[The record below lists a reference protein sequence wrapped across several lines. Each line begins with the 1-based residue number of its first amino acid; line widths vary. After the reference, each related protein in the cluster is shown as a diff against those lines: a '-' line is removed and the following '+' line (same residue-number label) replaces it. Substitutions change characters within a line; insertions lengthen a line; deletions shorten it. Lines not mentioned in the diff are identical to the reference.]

1 MFFLLGRRRGLV
13 LGLFVSLL
21 VLSFVPAAFTVS
33 PDTMQEDFDSTDSR
47 HYLSADPITIL
58 SNGDF
63 ATYASSG
70 NGQAGTPWIIK
81 DYVITNALG
90 ELIDI
95 EGTTAYFVIENCILD
110 SVSEQLDGIFLHN
123 VQNGVIRDCTIKNN
137 RHSIFINH
145 NSQNIL
151 VHDNY
156 VFTTD
161 QSGIRVNNSQYI
173 TIANNTVYDHQY
185 NGIWFR
191 DSPHTYS
198 WNNTVYDCE
207 TGIWAYSCGP
217 NSDCEIINNTVYDC
231 DNAIFVNAT
240 RHTTVKG
247 NYVFDETLANPNLTG
262 ISLKEGACNNT
273 VENNTIIRSVYQGL
287 VIDDSSH
294 NNTIMYN
301 SFVRNNDGKGK
312 QGLDNGTD
320 NLVDYNFWDEWV
332 EPDEAPAD
340 GIVDVPY
347 VLDGIGTPYPPSDE
361 HPLTYTPT
369 EISYHFVSLPTL
381 IYPNGGELVN
391 DSITIEWSTSHDTL
405 GHSVNYSVYYSANG
419 GGAWSKLV
427 ANITVT
433 SYLWDTSMLVKTS
446 NYLLKV
452 VAKCSDGTEVED
464 ITDGPFTLQAHYLTN
479 PVVLYPNGGEALSGT
494 IVIDWLPAVDYW
506 GHGVTYTI
514 FYSPNSGTNWNQ
526 IVQDLAATTYDWDT
540 TTVSDGDSYLI
551 KVLAR
556 CSEGLLMED
565 DSDDVFSVGQHQVT
579 VPTIAY
585 PNGGELINESVTIQ
599 WSASSDSYSHD
610 VTYTVSYSFNA
621 GTNWIEIVSG
631 TTETSCVWGT
641 SDVPKGTQFLVKVV
655 VMCSEG
661 HTNEDVSDG
670 TFTLQAHTLSDPII
684 TSPAQNA
691 VVSGSVD
698 VTWTPAYDSW
708 EHDVTYSLYYSD
720 DGADWIEI
728 ETGVTGTHYL
738 WDVSAIAD
746 GAAYRV
752 KVNCSCQD
760 LTADSIS
767 NAFTVQNTGTTTTTT
782 TTTTGTATNGVP
794 PDGMF
799 MAVVIISIVG
809 GVIVIVVV
817 IFLNQKGMILSGKKG
832 A

>member
-1 MFFLLGRRRGLV
+1 MV
-13 LGLFVSLL
+13 LSLFVSLL
-21 VLSFVPAAFTVS
+21 VLSFVPAAS
-33 PDTMQEDFDSTDSR
+33 PVISDTMQDDFYSTDSR
-47 HYLSADPITIL
+47 HYLSADPIAIL

-70 NGQAGTPWIIK
+70 NGQPATPWIIK

-110 SVSEQLDGIFLHN
+110 GVSEQLDGIFLSN

-137 RHSIFINH
+137 RHSIFISH
-145 NSQNIL
+145 SSQNIF
-151 VHDNY
+151 VHDND

-207 TGIWAYSCGP
+207 TGIWAFNCGS
-217 NSDCEIINNTVYDC
+217 NSGCEIINNTVYDC

-287 VIDDSSH
+287 ILDDTSH

-312 QGLDNGTD
+312 QGLDNGTN
-320 NLVDYNFWDEWV
+320 NLIDYNFWDEWV

-340 GIVDVPY
+340 GIVDLPY
-347 VLDGIGTPYPPSDE
+347 ILHGIGTPYPPSDE

-369 EISYHFVSLPTL
+369 EISYHFISLPTL

-419 GGAWSKLV
+419 GGAWTKLV

-494 IVIDWLPAVDYW
+494 IAIDWSPAIDYW

-514 FYSPNSGTNWNQ
+514 FYSPDSGTHWNQ
-526 IVQDLAATTYDWDT
+526 ILQDLAATTCDWDT

-599 WSASSDSYSHD
+599 WNASTDSYSHD

-631 TTETSCVWGT
+631 TTETSYVWDT
-641 SDVPKGTQFLVKVV
+641 SDVPKGTQFLVKV
-655 VMCSEG
+655 MSTCSEG
-661 HTNEDVSDG
+661 LTSEDVSDG

-698 VTWTPAYDSW
+698 VSWTPAYDSW
-708 EHDVTYSLYYSD
+708 EHDVTYSLYYSN
-720 DGADWIEI
+720 DGVNWIDI
-728 ETGVTGTHYL
+728 ETGITGTHYL

-746 GAAYRV
+746 GIAYRV

-767 NAFTVQNTGTTTTTT
+767 NAFTIQNTGTSTTTTTTT

-794 PDGMF
+794 PDGTL
-799 MAVVIISIVG
+799 MAVIIIGIVG

-817 IFLNQKGMILSGKKG
+817 IFLNQKGMNLSGKKG